1 VSKTEVTKL
10 TQEVSSS
17 GEKKERSQGNQ
28 DTELQSVLDNY
39 EQNFIKI
46 LDKISENQRI
56 LMKSRSDLYV
66 TYFTVMSDIMQKS
79 LGRPYEKS
87 EITFGNAMQSKKI
100 EEEMVKSC
108 KDAQEIIENSI
119 RLNNKLILDMIDLAM
134 ASNRLYA
141 SSMINNNMFSFFS
154 PIRAVT

>member
-1 VSKTEVTKL
+1 VSKTESTKVA
-10 TQEVSSS
+10 QEVSRSL
-17 GEKKERSQGNQ
+17 EKNDTSQGKE

-39 EQNFIKI
+39 EQNLIKI
-46 LDKISENQRI
+46 LDKIGENQRI

-66 TYFTVMSDIMQKS
+66 TYFTVMSEIMQKT
-79 LGRPYEKS
+79 LGRAYEKS
-87 EITFGNAMQSKKI
+87 EVTFGNAVQSKKI
-100 EEEMVKSC
+100 EEEMVKTC
-108 KDAQEIIENSI
+108 KDSHAIIENSI

-154 PIRAVT
+154 PIEL